1 MDLTVMLC
9 NGAWEVSSHEYYG
22 LQVGF
27 KYILKLIARALT
39 EEKKTSGKKKW
50 KKVGL
55 HKF

>member
-9 NGAWEVSSHEYYG
+9 KGAWEVSSHEYYG

-39 EEKKTSGKKKW
+39 WGKENKW
-50 KKVGL
+50 KRKEQKVGL